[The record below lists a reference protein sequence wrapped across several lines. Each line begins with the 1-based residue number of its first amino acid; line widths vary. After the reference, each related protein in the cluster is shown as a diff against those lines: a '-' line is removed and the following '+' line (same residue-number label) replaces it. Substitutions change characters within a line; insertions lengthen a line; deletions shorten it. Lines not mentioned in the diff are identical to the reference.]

1 MSRQLK
7 GKIYQEQRNIKDK
20 SLLGKKLERNSEENI
35 TNDISVPNENNSDQ
49 GKSNDIIENDY
60 IICVNSTKNI
70 KKEILENIT
79 RKYGKLKEIVIDK
92 KAGFITF
99 SREKSA
105 KKMMED
111 KSSIYANYGIE
122 IDYKRNKIEKIGK
135 EENESINLEESDE
148 EEQSL
153 IDEKKTNKEKRR
165 NEKKSKKE
173 DKIKENN
180 ETSEERNEIKIS
192 NLKDFPDNSKD
203 IKDEF
208 SKKLKNLTESVNM
221 VLNRD
226 NTLNNNM
233 KIIIEENKTLK
244 DRIGNMES
252 KIDEINRK
260 NKEEH
265 NKLMKLI
272 GVICEVNTQNEKYIG
287 SINFRLELVLNSYK
301 VLYIRKLANLLL
313 DQLFNKKKEY
323 FKNRTITVNE
333 KDHTFTIC
341 IKSIKGIDK
350 DIITL
355 IVDFLKYVRFRTSQI
370 IHIQDEEIK
379 FQKEILF
386 ECLDISSSSQEES
399 LPLKE
404 VSSLIFENSEK
415 KNREM
420 KGERKKIYK
429 NIKKIIQNEI
439 NQIQEE
445 EEEETENSIDDD
457 AQESTENDEE
467 RIKKILKGDDKS
479 IKANLKYQLNLLLKK
494 LKINQLELGKE
505 FEEVKKVD
513 GNFLYN
519 SWVSSFEKEDFKKN
533 YVFLKYVKINKRT
546 SLSNMGFYVNEI
558 LDGFFIN
565 FNEKDPNQ
573 IEKKIKKKKSRKK
586 SKYFQPS
593 A

>member
-7 GKIYQEQRNIKDK
+7 GKIYQEQRSIKDK

-180 ETSEERNEIKIS
+180 ETNEERNEIKIS

-208 SKKLKNLTESVNM
+208 SKKLKDLTESVNM

-323 FKNRTITVNE
+323 FKNRKITVNE

-573 IEKKIKKKKSRKK
+573 IEKKIKNKKSRKK